1 MLRCNTTIDVDVDVR
16 HMHPDRQLDLT
27 EIEGC
32 VDLNNDEQ
40 LSFEQ
45 LADNRSVES
54 LPTR

>member
-1 MLRCNTTIDVDVDVR
+1 MDRIDVDVDIR
-16 HMHPDRQLDLT
+16 HMHLPDRLLDLT

-45 LADNRSVES
+45 LEDNRSVES